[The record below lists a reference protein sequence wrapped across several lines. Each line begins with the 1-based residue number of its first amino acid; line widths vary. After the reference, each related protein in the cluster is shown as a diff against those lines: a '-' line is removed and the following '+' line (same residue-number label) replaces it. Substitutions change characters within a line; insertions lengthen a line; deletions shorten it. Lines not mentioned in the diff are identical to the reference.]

1 MFENNESPINSEVE
15 KEEDYDALYDSIQ
28 NGESEGQF
36 TENEKQVEAVET
48 KEQVIEQ
55 KEPEYEYEWSGQKIK
70 APLSQLLKKASMGHD
85 YAQKMAEFNKQ
96 RESFTHEKKL
106 SEQLKEQYG
115 AVDEWVKGNP
125 DKWEKLQAVIEA
137 EKAGHG
143 DLDVNN
149 PLYKELQ
156 GLKQQLNEAILPTI
170 EQIKEEKTR
179 IQHESEDKALESEIK
194 SIREK
199 YKDLDWSTLDENG
212 RSREMRVLQHASQ
225 YGFKTFKSAFF
236 DLYHEDIEKRAN
248 EQGRIAVQNDKAKQI
263 KTGLLG
269 TSQAPKQNLFKATN
283 TKNKSYNELT
293 REALEELGIR

>member
-1 MFENNESPINSEVE
+1 MFENESPISNEVE

-36 TENEKQVEAVET
+36 TESKQEAAAPIQEP
-48 KEQVIEQ
+48 VIEQ

-96 RESFTHEKKL
+96 RETFTHEKKL

-115 AVDEWVKGNP
+115 AVDEWVRGNP

-143 DLDVNN
+143 ELDVNN
-149 PLYKELQ
+149 PLFKELQ
-156 GLKQQLNEAILPTI
+156 DLKKQLNESIMPTI
-170 EQIKEEKTR
+170 QTIQEEKTR
-179 IQHESEDKALESEIK
+179 IQHDAEDKALDAEIQ

-199 YKDLDWSTLDENG
+199 YKDLDWNSRDEHG
-212 RSREMRVLQHASQ
+212 RSREHRVLQHASQ
-225 YGFKTFKSAFF
+225 HGFKTFKSAFF
-236 DLYHEDIEKRAN
+236 DLYHDDIEKRAN

-269 TSQAPKQNLFKATN
+269 TSQAPKSNLSKASN

-293 REALEELGIR
+293 REALEELGLR

>member
-1 MFENNESPINSEVE
+1 MFENESPVSNEVE

-28 NGESEGQF
+28 NGESGEQF
-36 TENEKQVEAVET
+36 TDEKVEAAPAPEPV
-48 KEQVIEQ
+48 VEQ

-96 RESFTHEKKL
+96 RESFTQERRF

-149 PLYKELQ
+149 PLFKELQ
-156 GLKQQLNEAILPTI
+156 DLKRQLNESIMPTI
-170 EQIKEEKTR
+170 QSITEEKTR
-179 IQHESEDKALESEIK
+179 IQHDAEDKALESEIK

-199 YKDLDWSTLDENG
+199 YKDLDWSTVDENG
-212 RSREMRVLQHASQ
+212 RSREMKVLQHASQ
-225 YGFKTFKSAFF
+225 HGFKTFKSAFF
-236 DLYHEDIEKRAN
+236 DLYHDDIEKRAN
-248 EQGRIAVQNDKAKQI
+248 EQGRISVQNDKAKQI

-269 TSQAPKQNLFKATN
+269 TSQAPKANLSKATN